1 MRSAILLCVVV
12 KGSAGTILGL
22 EDIISYTVVFGT
34 RFCEFSSDSKLNI
47 DSDGQTAFKEILV
60 FANAFGTTGAT
71 FYLQTLR

>member
-34 RFCEFSSDSKLNI
+34 RFCEFYSDSKLNI
-47 DSDGQTAFKEILV
+47 DSDG
-60 FANAFGTTGAT
+60 
-71 FYLQTLR
+71 